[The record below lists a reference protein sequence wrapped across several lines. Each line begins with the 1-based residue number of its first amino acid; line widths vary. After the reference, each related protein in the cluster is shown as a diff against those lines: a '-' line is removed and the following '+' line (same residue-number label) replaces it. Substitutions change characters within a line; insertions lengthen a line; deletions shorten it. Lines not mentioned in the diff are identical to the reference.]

1 MKSIICVVTLLL
13 SVVFLWSSVALAQG
27 DILPGKIGSYGRY
40 YDVDTEETFTARVVK
55 VHEVCYAK
63 SSKSCLALEVLPS
76 GEEKTDIVYL
86 GPKGRLEKTGFSIR
100 EGADVCVVASRV
112 SVEGKTVLISKS
124 VMDGYEEFVMRS
136 DDGRHFNLDLRLD
149 YERDAAVCTI
159 AAVRVK

>member
-1 MKSIICVVTLLL
+1 MKSITCVVTLLL

-86 GPKGRLEKTGFSIR
+86 GSKVRLEKVDFPVR
-100 EGADVCVVASRV
+100 EGDEVCVVASRV
-112 SVEGKTVLISKS
+112 RVEGKTILIGKS
-124 VMDGYEEFVMRS
+124 VIDGYEEFVLRNE
-136 DDGRHFNLDLRLD
+136 DGRHFSLDRRVD
-149 YERDAAVCTI
+149 YERGYSVCTI
-159 AAVRVK
+159 AAARVR